1 MIKKIF
7 LAVAVAFSIGFAAQA
22 QKFATVS
29 ADEIMAAMP
38 EMTEIQ
44 KKVEEASKQYESEY
58 SKLKE
63 EFDKKFAEY
72 QELEKDATTP
82 AGIKERR
89 MQELQELDRKS
100 QQFLQTAQQDL
111 QRQQLQLLQPVQQ
124 KVMDAIK
131 KVGANNNFVMVIPA
145 EVPLYFDP
153 AQVTDITSM
162 VMKDL
167 GVTAKPAAAAAQ

>member
-82 AGIKERR
+82 AGHQRAACRSFRSWTARASNFSRLPSKIFSASSFSSSSPCS
-89 MQELQELDRKS
+89 RK
-100 QQFLQTAQQDL
+100 
-111 QRQQLQLLQPVQQ
+111 
-124 KVMDAIK
+124 
-131 KVGANNNFVMVIPA
+131 
-145 EVPLYFDP
+145 
-153 AQVTDITSM
+153 
-162 VMKDL
+162 
-167 GVTAKPAAAAAQ
+167 

>member
-7 LAVAVAFSIGFAAQA
+7 LAVAVAFTMGLAAQA
-22 QKFATVS
+22 QKFAIVS
-29 ADEIMAAMP
+29 ADEIMASMP
-38 EMTEIQ
+38 EMAEVQ
-44 KKVEEASKQYESEY
+44 KKVEEATKQYESEY
-58 SKLKE
+58 TKLKE

-82 AGIKERR
+82 QGIKERR
-89 MQELQELDRKS
+89 LQELQELDRKS

-111 QRQQLQLLQPVQQ
+111 QRQQLQQLQPLQQ

-145 EVPLYFDP
+145 EVPLYIDA
-153 AQVTDITSM
+153 AQVTDITTM

-167 GVTAKPAAAAAQ
+167 GITPKPASAQ